1 MLFLSAKSPIMLN
14 RPAKIDP
21 PAHDPT
27 IPTDRLRRGNIAVLT
42 VFVAIMVFAFAAF
55 TVDVGLI
62 VLVKQQLQT
71 ASDAA
76 SLAAARELV
85 TPLQLGVT
93 SGSPAETAAL
103 ASARTAAVAVAAE
116 NPNGYSATTAL
127 YPNSDIQF
135 GNRTWDFGTNSWVTT
150 WNVGP
155 YNTVRTKARRVSS
168 NGDSLTLLFAPV
180 LGHQSTDVN
189 EESVASL
196 IPGVG
201 FSSGGGG
208 HSPILPFA
216 VDVDS
221 WMALTGA
228 TTPDNWSWNEATGAA
243 TPGSDGVPELSIFP
257 LHPDETLPAGNRGTI
272 NIGNPNNSTADLSRQ
287 ISDGVNSG
295 DLAYHGGSIDFS
307 GGPIVFSGDPGLS
320 AAIKDELA
328 SIIGEPRALVLFTE
342 VSGNGAN
349 AAYTCVRFV
358 GVRVMYVKLTGPMS
372 LKRVIIQPAAIFDS
386 HVIAGPT
393 DTTVPGTL
401 YTMPKL
407 TQ

>member
-1 MLFLSAKSPIMLN
+1 VFNQDSARSSTVTSFKDRSDHERPGSILVLS
-14 RPAKIDP
+14 
-21 PAHDPT
+21 
-27 IPTDRLRRGNIAVLT
+27 
-42 VFVAIMVFAFAAF
+42 VFVAVMVLAFAAF

-76 SLAAARELV
+76 ALAAAQELV
-85 TPLQLGVT
+85 TPLRLGVPT
-93 SGSPAETAAL
+93 GSPAET
-103 ASARTAAVAVAAE
+103 SAIATARAAAVSVAAE
-116 NPNGYSATTAL
+116 NPNGYSATTVL

-135 GNRTWDFGTNSWVTT
+135 GNRTWDFATNTWVTT

-155 YNTVRTKARRVSS
+155 YNTVRTKARRITS

-180 LGHQSTDVN
+180 IGHLSADVS

-201 FSSGGGG
+201 FTSGGGG
-208 HSPILPFA
+208 QSPVLPFA
-216 VDVDS
+216 VDIDS
-221 WMALTGA
+221 WLGLQGA
-228 TTPDNWSWNEATGAA
+228 ITPDNWTWNEATGQV
-243 TPGSDGVPELSIFP
+243 TPGPDGIPELKIFP
-257 LHPDETLPAGNRGTI
+257 SLPDETLPSGNRGTI

-287 ISDGVNSG
+287 ISNGVNSG

-307 GGPIVFSGDPGLS
+307 AGPIVFSGDPGLS

-328 SIIGEPRALVLFTE
+328 GILGEPRALVLFTE

-349 AAYTCVRFV
+349 AAYTCVRFA
-358 GVRVMYVKLTGPMS
+358 GVRVMDLKLTGPMS
-372 LKRVIIQPAAIFDS
+372 LKRVIVQPAAIFDS

>member
-1 MLFLSAKSPIMLN
+1 MFKTIAARTSPKVQSDAHPVSHHRGSVLLLSVVV
-14 RPAKIDP
+14 
-21 PAHDPT
+21 
-27 IPTDRLRRGNIAVLT
+27 AV
-42 VFVAIMVFAFAAF
+42 MVLAFAAF

-76 SLAAARELV
+76 ALAAAQELIP
-85 TPLQLGVT
+85 PLQLGVAT
-93 SGSPAETAAL
+93 GSPAETTAIAT
-103 ASARTAAVAVAAE
+103 ARTAAVDVAAE

-155 YNTVRTKARRVSS
+155 YNTVRAKARRVSS

-180 LGHQSTDVN
+180 IGHQSANVS

-201 FSSGGGG
+201 FTSGGGG

-216 VDVDS
+216 VDIDS
-221 WMALTGA
+221 WMALQGA
-228 TTPDNWSWNEATGAA
+228 STPDNWTWDESTGQAS
-243 TPGSDGVPELSIFP
+243 PGPDGVPELKIFP
-257 LHPDETLPAGNRGTI
+257 SLPDETLPSGNRGTI
-272 NIGNPNNSTADLSRQ
+272 NIGNPNNSTADISRQ

-307 GGPIVFSGDPGLS
+307 SGPIVFSGDPGLS
-320 AAIKDELA
+320 AAIKDELE

-349 AAYTCVRFV
+349 AAYTCVRFA
-358 GVRVMYVKLTGPMS
+358 GVRVMHVKLTGPMS